1 MKQKVHQNVWKII
14 LFIGVVLLI
23 VFRFDQF
30 TAAVKKIGSAATPI
44 FIGLALAFILNIIM
58 VKYEKLYFPKSTKR
72 KVETS
77 RRPVCLLLAIL
88 SVVLVFYF
96 IGSMVVPQ
104 FIKSVQVLV
113 TSLPELAQ
121 TGWNFALERGWDP
134 TQIGINPNMWNQPS
148 SELVQ
153 KVMEFGRNFM
163 GGFFNVVS
171 SVFGVLTNTLMG
183 FAFAIFLLGGK
194 EKILHNLGRVLKAY
208 LPKEKVVTVYRNAA
222 IFNQTFKD
230 FYGGQFIEAILI
242 GVIATVGMTL
252 LRLPHATM
260 IGSVVGLTNVIPII
274 GPFIGGGIG
283 VLLILLESPVKA
295 LIFAAFVL
303 VLQQVEGNIL
313 YPRVVGGSIG
323 LSGIWV
329 FAAIILGTG
338 WFGLLGALLAV
349 PITASLYK
357 VLKYDVEKKEQSL
370 KEKIDKNYDP
380 EIEIVEHE

>member
-338 WFGLLGALLAV
+338 LFGLLGALLAV

>member
-148 SELVQ
+148 SELLQ

-338 WFGLLGALLAV
+338 LFGLLGALLAV

>member
-148 SELVQ
+148 SELLQ

-194 EKILHNLGRVLKAY
+194 EKTLHNLGRVLKAY

-338 WFGLLGALLAV
+338 LFGLLGALLAV

>member
-163 GGFFNVVS
+163 GGFFNAI
-171 SVFGVLTNTLMG
+171 SV
-183 FAFAIFLLGGK
+183 
-194 EKILHNLGRVLKAY
+194 
-208 LPKEKVVTVYRNAA
+208 
-222 IFNQTFKD
+222 D
-230 FYGGQFIEAILI
+230 
-242 GVIATVGMTL
+242 
-252 LRLPHATM
+252 
-260 IGSVVGLTNVIPII
+260 
-274 GPFIGGGIG
+274 
-283 VLLILLESPVKA
+283 
-295 LIFAAFVL
+295 
-303 VLQQVEGNIL
+303 
-313 YPRVVGGSIG
+313 
-323 LSGIWV
+323 
-329 FAAIILGTG
+329 
-338 WFGLLGALLAV
+338 
-349 PITASLYK
+349 
-357 VLKYDVEKKEQSL
+357 
-370 KEKIDKNYDP
+370 
-380 EIEIVEHE
+380 